1 MCAIIL
7 ALHRGIA
14 QLVEYRSPK
23 PWVAGSNPPAPAK
36 SLGRFRS
43 DREKTRKAE
52 ISRDFSAFFAPNFFQ
67 ISIDPFSIFLRVEG
81 FELPKTHFFMNWI
94 RNASDRKDLNPRQGF
109 KFFRFF
115 ALDTNCLQ
123 IVPSKTDPSLLRKDS
138 NPRNPKKSF
147 FRNRSIEPTKG
158 FEPANLKYCPTE
170 DKEKAFGIHSQ
181 MLISQAFG
189 FFICRKDDNRW
200 MRLSQRATKLLTFN
214 SP

>member
-1 MCAIIL
+1 MHNFRFQGFIVL
-7 ALHRGIA
+7 TNESLH
-14 QLVEYRSPK
+14 
-23 PWVAGSNPPAPAK
+23 K

-81 FELPKTHFFMNWI
+81 FELPKMRFFKNRI
-94 RNASDRKDLNPRQGF
+94 RNPSDRKDLNPRQGF

-123 IVPSKTDPSLLRKDS
+123 IVPSKTDPSILRKDS

-147 FRNRSIEPTKG
+147 FRNRSIVPTKG
-158 FEPANLKYCPTE
+158 FEPANPKYCPTE
-170 DKEKAFGIHSQ
+170 DKEKATANRGI
-181 MLISQAFG
+181 
-189 FFICRKDDNRW
+189 FFQVKLPDKLEFVKYICCF
-200 MRLSQRATKLLTFN
+200 LPS
-214 SP
+214 SV